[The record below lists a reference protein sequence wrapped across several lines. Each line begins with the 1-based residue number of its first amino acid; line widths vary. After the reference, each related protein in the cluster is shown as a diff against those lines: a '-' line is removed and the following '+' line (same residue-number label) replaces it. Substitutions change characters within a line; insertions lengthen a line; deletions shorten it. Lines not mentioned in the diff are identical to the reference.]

1 MKTNPS
7 TRDLLLQLWLHTKVF
22 KGRFCSAF
30 SQQPRAA
37 TAACWGKA
45 GSFSQTPLSPTSS
58 DPWNSGLLH
67 IFISLLPH
75 IIQEPLAAGLCFQT
89 PVGTEFHSYRC
100 HHTTPQAPTRL
111 SLRRLTAGRCW
122 VWWILP
128 HCCCLKA
135 KFWSQERSLGLGQDE
150 ERHEHPARCFTSSVH
165 RPAAEKTAQTKCLKV
180 SQLKL
185 LKLILGFIYIY
196 ITLWVLLID
205 INNKQTC
212 GTPRLKTQRPNPP
225 SLAEGRGSINLSS
238 IFHHIFVKHN
248 MAQSKAHA
256 HEVQH

>member
-75 IIQEPLAAGLCFQT
+75 IIQEPLAAEVCVSRPLWGQNST
-89 PVGTEFHSYRC
+89 AAGA
-100 HHTTPQAPTRL
+100 TTPHPKHPPDFLWGDWQQGDAGCYG
-111 SLRRLTAGRCW
+111 SCLTAA
-122 VWWILP
+122 VW
-128 HCCCLKA
+128 KQNSEA
-135 KFWSQERSLGLGQDE
+135 KRALWAWDRMRRDMSTLHGASLQVYTGL
-150 ERHEHPARCFTSSVH
+150 
-165 RPAAEKTAQTKCLKV
+165 
-180 SQLKL
+180 QLKR
-185 LKLILGFIYIY
+185 
-196 ITLWVLLID
+196 
-205 INNKQTC
+205 Q
-212 GTPRLKTQRPNPP
+212 PRLNAWK
-225 SLAEGRGSINLSS
+225 LAS
-238 IFHHIFVKHN
+238 
-248 MAQSKAHA
+248 
-256 HEVQH
+256 